1 MKQSEME
8 KKKAEKL
15 KRMREKQVQNK
26 IQETI
31 HYDPESMKKTIS
43 RKTRELRL
51 RFKLFF
57 ELNKTCFCYGFVCV
71 CFF

>member
-1 MKQSEME
+1 MKQSELE
-8 KKKAEKL
+8 KKKTEKL

-31 HYDPESMKKTIS
+31 HYDPENMKKTIS

-51 RFKLFF
+51 GGFNLVNLLIIFSNLYANMLF
-57 ELNKTCFCYGFVCV
+57 
-71 CFF
+71 